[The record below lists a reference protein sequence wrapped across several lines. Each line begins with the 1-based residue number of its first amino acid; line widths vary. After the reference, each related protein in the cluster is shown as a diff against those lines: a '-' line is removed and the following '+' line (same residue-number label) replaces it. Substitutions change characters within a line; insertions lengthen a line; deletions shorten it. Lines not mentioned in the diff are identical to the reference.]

1 MVGSAAAVEAAG
13 RRARAGGPEQ
23 DRHYSWLEDY
33 LATLE
38 GKEGREEYYARLEY
52 ELPEWLSGR
61 RPPAR
66 DGNGAPVEDHT
77 GW

>member
-13 RRARAGGPEQ
+13 HRARAGGSEE

-38 GKEGREEYYARLEY
+38 GKEAREEYYARLEY
-52 ELPEWLSGR
+52 DLEWLRGGGSS
-61 RPPAR
+61 A
-66 DGNGAPVEDHT
+66 
-77 GW
+77 